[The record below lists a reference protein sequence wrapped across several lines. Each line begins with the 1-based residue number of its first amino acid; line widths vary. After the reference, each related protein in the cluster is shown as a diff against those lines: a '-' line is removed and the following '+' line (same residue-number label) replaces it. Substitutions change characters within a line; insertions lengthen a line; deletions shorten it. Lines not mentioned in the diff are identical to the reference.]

1 MKSTT
6 DREKIGSSPQD
17 KLSSRKLILWIAAPG
32 FLALA
37 VLLLLLW
44 LWIPKDS
51 APAPGAPKP
60 MPATA
65 VDLPI
70 EVMALSGRVQVERA
84 GLNAT
89 FDINALSRFRT
100 GDLVTTPAKTWLEL
114 KTKEGARLLLASGS
128 SLRFEDEALR
138 LEQGT
143 LACVI
148 PPQKTKIAL
157 KVHLAEGLIQSHEGR
172 LVIEKSGDAAWRVD
186 LVEGTLRLKADD
198 RGHFISLEKRQAAQ
212 ATKKESVWFL
222 RKDAFQ
228 DRATNALR
236 RLQAP
241 ELKPRPRDQKPKR
254 DRSRR

>member
-1 MKSTT
+1 MNNTP
-6 DREKIGSSPQD
+6 DRDRIESPPQD
-17 KLSSRKLILWIAAPG
+17 KLSSRKLILWIALPG

-37 VLLLLLW
+37 VLLLILW

-51 APAPGAPKP
+51 APAPDTLKT

-70 EVMALSGRVQVERA
+70 EIMALSGRVQIKRA

-89 FDINALSRFRT
+89 FDINALSRFRS

-143 LACVI
+143 LACAI
-148 PPQKTKIAL
+148 PPKKTRLDL
-157 KVHLAEGLIQSHEGR
+157 KVHVAEGLVQSKEGR
-172 LVIEKSGDAAWRVD
+172 LVIEKPEDTSWRVD
-186 LVEGTLRLKADD
+186 LEKGKLQARALNNQP
-198 RGHFISLEKRQAAQ
+198 FISLEKGQASQ

-222 RKDAFQ
+222 RKDAFH
-228 DRATNALR
+228 DRARNALR

-241 ELKPRPRDQKPKR
+241 ELKPR
-254 DRSRR
+254 SREKKKSNRFRQ